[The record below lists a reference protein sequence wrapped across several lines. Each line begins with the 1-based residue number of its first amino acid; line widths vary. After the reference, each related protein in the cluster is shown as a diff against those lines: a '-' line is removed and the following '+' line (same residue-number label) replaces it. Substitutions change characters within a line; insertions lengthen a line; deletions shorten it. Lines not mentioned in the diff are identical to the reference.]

1 MAGVGAA
8 AEGGSRLQAV
18 LEVGCLGRRGEDPV
32 VVRAGRGI
40 RTCGQPPKVPA
51 TDARG
56 IVAESLL

>member
-1 MAGVGAA
+1 MGAA

-18 LEVGCLGRRGEDPV
+18 LEVGCLGRRDEDPSV

-40 RTCGQPPKVPA
+40 QTCGQPPKVPA